1 MKKQILISV
10 VVGGMAFASMGAAV
24 AADQVRTQDKLHSP
38 AMTPLQD
45 KDKLQDQD
53 RLQDR
58 DQIYLGTLMT
68 PEERAAYLERLRLA
82 KTEQERV
89 AIRAEHR
96 IQMEAV
102 AREKGLALPASGN
115 GNGAANSS
123 SGSSG
128 SSAASGASNS
138 GSTGGASS
146 GNKGSSSSGGSNGK
160 K

>member
-102 AREKGLALPASGN
+102 AREKGVALPASGN
-115 GNGAANSS
+115 GAGKSS

-146 GNKGSSSSGGSNGK
+146 GNKGSSGSGGSNGK

>member
-10 VVGGMAFASMGAAV
+10 VVGGMAFGSMGAAV

-102 AREKGLALPASGN
+102 AREKGVALPASGN
-115 GNGAANSS
+115 GAGNSS

-146 GNKGSSSSGGSNGK
+146 GNKGSSGSGGSNGK